1 MLYFENIL
9 NSKKNKISDIQFF
22 FKEKEKIINIF
33 PDILES
39 LLRSE
44 MLPLID
50 ILSYDIVIDYENFET
65 NKLCI
70 ELDNNNKNNLFL
82 QKINTLSEEADY
94 VKNLDDLSLTS
105 WFLGIPVEMEY

>member
-9 NSKKNKISDIQFF
+9 NAEKNKISDIQFF
-22 FKEKEKIINIF
+22 FEGKVINIF
-33 PDILES
+33 PDVLES
-39 LLRSE
+39 LLRIE

-50 ILSYDIVIDYENFET
+50 ILSYNFVIDYENFET

-70 ELDNNNKNNLFL
+70 ELYNNNKNNLFL
-82 QKINTLSEEADY
+82 QKINKISEEVDY